1 MAYKKIANKCIKN
14 YNLKNHKVIEAKYIE
29 KDGVKY
35 YVDGKNV
42 VLDYSKKELEVANWL
57 VNTFGGK
64 IYMLPRVNYPKNIKT
79 ADYLWNDEFWDLKEI
94 KGNSQ
99 KILDNT
105 IKRNKSQSKN
115 FIIDI
120 TNSKLYFYEII
131 YQINIIYNSVHRKWV
146 SKIIIIK
153 DNKLLMVIKRD

>member
-1 MAYKKIANKCIKN
+1 MAYRELSNKCIKN

-120 TNSKLYFYEII
+120 TNSKLYFCEII

-153 DNKLLMVIKRD
+153 DNKLLMIIKRD

>member
-64 IYMLPRVNYPKNIKT
+64 IYMLPRVNYPEHIKT
-79 ADYLWNDEFWDLKEI
+79 ADYLWNDEFWDLKEV
-94 KGNSQ
+94 KGSSKRVLDNILKNTKFQ
-99 KILDNT
+99 CFNFILDIN
-105 IKRNKSQSKN
+105 IQNISLN
-115 FIIDI
+115 
-120 TNSKLYFYEII
+120 EII
-131 YQINIIYNSVHRKWV
+131 FQLKSIYNSDHRKWIN
-146 SKIIIIK
+146 KIIIIK
-153 DNKLLMVIKRD
+153 NNKLLMIIKRD

>member
-1 MAYKKIANKCIKN
+1 MTYKKIAIKRIKN

-120 TNSKLYFYEII
+120 TNSKLYFCEII

-153 DNKLLMVIKRD
+153 DNKLLMIIKRD

>member
-131 YQINIIYNSVHRKWV
+131 YQINIIYNSVHTAKKNKFI
-146 SKIIIIK
+146 KIFFAKNFDII
-153 DNKLLMVIKRD
+153 DT

>member
-1 MAYKKIANKCIKN
+1 MAYRELANKCIKN

-120 TNSKLYFYEII
+120 TNSKLYFCEII